1 LIARLAILLVLCAS
15 AARAAPLAPLAV
27 TPARTE
33 AAGYAV
39 THALLVTNLLKNCA
53 PFQDRLK
60 EDLKATLAA
69 WKQRNGERVVAAE
82 AYFAFTREAI
92 ERRDGAT
99 AADAFNEQTHGVFV
113 EQANKSLND
122 IFGPLGPQLAVCE
135 RWAGAIAKGD
145 ADLNWQS
152 QYMPMLDEL
161 VEHARALKPGGR

>member
-1 LIARLAILLVLCAS
+1 MRRLAAGLLALCAS
-15 AARAAPLAPLAV
+15 AAQAAPLQV

-53 PFQDRLK
+53 PFQDKLK
-60 EDLKATLAA
+60 EDLKQTLAA

-82 AYFAFTREAI
+82 AYFAYTREAI
-92 ERRDGAT
+92 QRRDGAA
-99 AADAFNEQTHGVFV
+99 AADAFDEQTHGVFV

-122 IFGPLGPQLAVCE
+122 IFGPLGPRPEVCE
-135 RWAGAIAKGD
+135 SWAAAIAKGD

-152 QYMPMLDEL
+152 QYMPLLDEM
-161 VEHARALKPGGR
+161 VEAARQLKPGAR

>member
-1 LIARLAILLVLCAS
+1 MSRLAAALLALCAS
-15 AARAAPLAPLAV
+15 AAPAAPLEV

-53 PFQDRLK
+53 PFQERLK

-69 WKQRNGERVVAAE
+69 WKQRNGERVLAAQ
-82 AYFAFTREAI
+82 AYFAFTREALA
-92 ERRDGAT
+92 RHDGA
-99 AADAFNEQTHGVFV
+99 AAAEAFDERTHGVFV
-113 EQANKSLND
+113 EQANRSLND
-122 IFGPLGPQLAVCE
+122 IFGALGPQLAVCE

-152 QYMPMLDEL
+152 KYLPLLDEM
-161 VEHARALKPGGR
+161 VEQARALQPGAR